1 MRNYFLV
8 AVILLIAVS
17 AFAAIPQRAY
27 QYFPVLKEEHALIWP
42 DSDIGIIGS
51 QIAHESTWKETATR
65 KEASGVISYGVL
77 QVLDVTYDELKKKN
91 PLLLKGSPSEMLR
104 ARMGIRAGILY
115 DKQMYGLVGFAES
128 ETDRYAM
135 MLASYNGGFGWLLR
149 DRKLAEAN
157 GYNPNKWLDNTEL
170 FSKRSAQ
177 NFKIN
182 RRYVSG
188 IIKQADEYRR
198 TINAF

>member
-17 AFAAIPQRAY
+17 AFAAVHQRAY

-51 QIAHESTWKETATR
+51 QIAHESAWKETATR

-91 PLLLKGSPSEMLR
+91 PLLLKGSPATMLR

-115 DKQMYGLVGFAES
+115 DKQMYGLVGFAEN
-128 ETDRYAM
+128 EKERYAFT
-135 MLASYNGGFGWLLR
+135 LSAYNGGFGNLLR
-149 DRKLAEAN
+149 DRKLTEAN
-157 GYNPNKWLDNTEL
+157 GYNPNKWFGNTEL
-170 FSKRSAQ
+170 FSKRSTQ
-177 NFKIN
+177 NLKIN